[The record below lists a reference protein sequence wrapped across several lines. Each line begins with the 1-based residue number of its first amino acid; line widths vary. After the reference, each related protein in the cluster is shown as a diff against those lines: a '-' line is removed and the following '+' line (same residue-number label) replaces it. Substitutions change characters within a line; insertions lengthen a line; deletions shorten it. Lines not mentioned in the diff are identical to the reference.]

1 MKKSRIAQ
9 LISIL
14 LKVMMIIGIICLF
27 FIPKLYDIF
36 GNLFENQTIYYK
48 LGFYSCAVISLGVI
62 YELIRVFDMVY
73 EGSPFKKEVEIV
85 LKQIAILFMILFV
98 IVAIKIIFIPT
109 VLSFSVAMILF
120 VASLGFYVLSQIFK
134 VAIEYKNE
142 VDFTV

>member
-14 LKVMMIIGIICLF
+14 LKVMLIIGTVCLF

-36 GNLFENQTIYYK
+36 GNLFKNQTIYYK
-48 LGFYSCAVISLGVI
+48 LGFYSCAVVSLGVI
-62 YELIRVFDMVY
+62 YELIRVFDIVY

-85 LKQIAILFMILFV
+85 LKRIAVLFMILFM

-109 VLSFSVAMILF
+109 VLSFSVALIVF

-134 VAIEYKNE
+134 MAIEYKNE

>member
-14 LKVMMIIGIICLF
+14 LKVMLIIGTVCLF

-36 GNLFENQTIYYK
+36 GNLFKNQTIYYK
-48 LGFYSCAVISLGVI
+48 LSFYSCAVVSLGVI
-62 YELIRVFDMVY
+62 YELIRVFDIVY

-85 LKQIAILFMILFV
+85 LKRIAVLFMILFT

-109 VLSFSVAMILF
+109 VLSFSVALIVF

-134 VAIEYKNE
+134 MAIEYKNE